1 MRILQA
7 PTEIAGQMA
16 LLSEHLRKLGH
27 KCTAYNFRSDIKIE
41 KRAGVNIPVSSYQS
55 VTARLLRAL
64 FFIHSLLNYD
74 YFHFHYGRTFLPKRL
89 DLAILKSFNKKI
101 IMHFHGSDIRN
112 PEFIRYQNDKLL
124 GLIKDDTLPLI
135 ATKEQKLLI
144 YEAKKQADVILVSTP
159 DLFELVGGS
168 KVKWFPNSI
177 NLDEWKTEKTRSKSD
192 QERVLIVHAPSKR
205 WTKGTDIII
214 SVIKQLQDDGLAIDF
229 KLVENTPLVDV
240 RKTFQK
246 ADIVI
251 DQLLVGWY
259 GVSGI
264 EAMALNKPVVCYM
277 REDLVEKFTPDVPIY
292 NAGADNLKEAL
303 KLLVSDDRLRK
314 RLGDAGRGFVEK
326 YHDVRKNAKVLE
338 ETYSKI

>member
-7 PTEIAGQMA
+7 PTEIVGQIA

-27 KCTAYNFRSDIKIE
+27 KCTAYNFRSDINIE
-41 KRAGVNIPVSSYQS
+41 KRVGINIPVSSYQS
-55 VTARLLRAL
+55 VTARLLRVL
-64 FFIHSLLNYD
+64 FFVYSLLNYD
-74 YFHFHYGRTFLPKRL
+74 YFHFHYGRTFLPKRV
-89 DLAILKSFNKKI
+89 DLNVLKLLNKKI

-112 PEFIRYQNDKLL
+112 PEFIRYQNNKLL
-124 GLIKDDTLPLI
+124 GLTKGGEWPLI
-135 ATKEQKLLI
+135 TTKEQKLLI
-144 YEAKKQADVILVSTP
+144 SEAKKHADVILVSTP

-177 NLDEWKTEKTRSKSD
+177 NLDEWKTEKTISKSS
-192 QERVLIVHAPSKR
+192 QERILIAHAPSKR
-205 WTKGTDIII
+205 WTKGTNIII
-214 SVIKQLQDDGLAIDF
+214 SVIKQLQSNGLEIDF
-229 KLVENTPLVDV
+229 KLIENTPREDV
-240 RKTFQK
+240 KKIFQK

-277 REDLVEKFTPDVPIY
+277 REDLVKKFTPDVPIY
-292 NAGADNLKEAL
+292 NASADNLKEAL

-314 RLGDAGRGFVEK
+314 RLGDAGRRFVEK